1 MPAGNGVTVEPIP
14 GLRVEVYSLDGS
26 DLGPVHVP
34 PPVFVGDVLALGFGP
49 PLKIVSVFHEH
60 EQPVA
65 ISVRPLYVTTGNSPE
80 I

>member
-1 MPAGNGVTVEPIP
+1 MSMQPMP

-34 PPVFVGDVLALGFGP
+34 PPVSVGDILALGFGP
-49 PLKIVSVFHEH
+49 PLKIVSVFHEDEH
-60 EQPVA
+60 PVA
-65 ISVRPLYVTTGNSPE
+65 ISVRPLYVTIGNSPE